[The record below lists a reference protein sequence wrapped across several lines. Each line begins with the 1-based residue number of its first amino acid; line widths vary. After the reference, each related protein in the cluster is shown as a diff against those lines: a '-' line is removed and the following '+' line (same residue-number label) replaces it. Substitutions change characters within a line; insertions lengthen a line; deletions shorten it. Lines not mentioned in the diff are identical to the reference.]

1 MKKLLTIAVL
11 TLTTQAFALDLS
23 ALTGG
28 ESVSGVNKSQLKSI
42 VLSEKAYCIKVQG
55 TNYLASVGARKL
67 FNEIATTRTRSVRC
81 NDKMKRQ
88 AMLKGVKV
96 IQLSKTKMNADA
108 YQIMAQAMIKAF
120 GV

>member
-1 MKKLLTIAVL
+1 MKKLLTIAAI

-23 ALTGG
+23 ALTGS
-28 ESVSGVNKSQLKSI
+28 ETVSGVNKSQLKSI

-67 FNEIATTRTRSVRC
+67 FNEIATNRTRSVRC

-88 AMLKGVKV
+88 ALGKGVSI
-96 IQLSKTKMNADA
+96 IQLSKSKMNADA
-108 YQIMAQAMIKAF
+108 YQIMAKAMIKAF

>member
-23 ALTGG
+23 AITGS
-28 ESVSGVNKSQLKSI
+28 ESVSGVSKGQLKSI

-55 TNYLASVGARKL
+55 TNYLASKGARKL
-67 FNEIATTRTRSVRC
+67 FNEIASNRTRSVRC
-81 NDKMKRQ
+81 SDKMKRQ
-88 AMLKGVKV
+88 AMLKGVTI
-96 IQLSKTKMNADA
+96 IQLSKSKMNADA
-108 YQIMAQAMIKAF
+108 YQVMAQAMIKAF